1 MISGWLVEVQQ
12 QITTK
17 GSKCHPNDQNLY
29 SCVYRLTCTI
39 TSQRKPKNKKRLCK
53 TSLCKFLTSHKLKES
68 KMFCLHNH
76 KFQHEARKAVF
87 SELSM
92 QLEFCAEDLT
102 LDTELS
108 VFDEMLALVTELKI
122 QATSHRVNKPVDPMQ
137 RYKDI
142 PVSIK
147 FETPSE
153 VSF

>member
-1 MISGWLVEVQQ
+1 
-12 QITTK
+12 
-17 GSKCHPNDQNLY
+17 
-29 SCVYRLTCTI
+29 
-39 TSQRKPKNKKRLCK
+39 
-53 TSLCKFLTSHKLKES
+53 
-68 KMFCLHNH
+68 MFCLHNH

-87 SELSM
+87 SELSL

-153 VSF
+153 VAF

>member
-1 MISGWLVEVQQ
+1 
-12 QITTK
+12 
-17 GSKCHPNDQNLY
+17 
-29 SCVYRLTCTI
+29 
-39 TSQRKPKNKKRLCK
+39 
-53 TSLCKFLTSHKLKES
+53 
-68 KMFCLHNH
+68 MFYLANQ

-92 QLEFCAEDLT
+92 QLEYCAEDLT

-108 VFDEMLALVTELKI
+108 VFDEMIALVTELKI
-122 QATSHRVNKPVDPMQ
+122 QATSHCVNKPVDPMQ

-153 VSF
+153 VAF